1 MNKKK
6 KITILV
12 CTLFMVFSL
21 GACGKTKEDEAV
33 VTQQESSMQI
43 ESIDEKMTFED
54 MPAGETETDL
64 ILEKLVGEYEYVFD
78 SGKGSLT
85 IKKEDQGY
93 SIDDYES
100 QTSYRFL
107 AYSSDIEYI
116 KNNRIYIKYP
126 DKVYSD
132 DTVVFCYYILEY
144 GTDEIKVYCKKSA
157 NDGEHFLYCATK
169 KEENQGVN
177 ENSEMTSE
185 ESTTFN
191 NGEEDGIELK
201 DTIEIDFTYDY
212 TEDIKADVAYVVS
225 NSSSLQEELKNIDTI
240 TQKYTLL
247 AESAQTQGEMN
258 VASQWL
264 YVIWDTELNNLWSRF
279 SSLANQDTKEMVLEE
294 QRNWIAMKEE
304 VTLMSLGSQE
314 ENGSMYPMLVNS
326 LWEEKT
332 KNRAYFIANEL
343 AQIEGESFAMPE
355 ASTKYGLFV
364 DNQGTGAV
372 YSSLITRQ
380 SWEGEDEAIISVY
393 RLGEI
398 EGSFIDNGNGNLD
411 FTSDDGSIK
420 GTIQINGWNGATF
433 EVTETIGAVPF
444 SVGEKFEFPFAF

>member
-1 MNKKK
+1 MLINFNDRHAITVSGINNCPGKAICDGDLVLFTMKK
-6 KITILV
+6 TIFLLV
-12 CTLFMVFSL
+12 LVLIMGICT
-21 GACGKTKEDEAV
+21 GCGKENTEIENSCMKEQ
-33 VTQQESSMQI
+33 TTSESS
-43 ESIDEKMTFED
+43 E
-54 MPAGETETDL
+54 
-64 ILEKLVGEYEYVFD
+64 
-78 SGKGSLT
+78 
-85 IKKEDQGY
+85 
-93 SIDDYES
+93 
-100 QTSYRFL
+100 
-107 AYSSDIEYI
+107 
-116 KNNRIYIKYP
+116 N
-126 DKVYSD
+126 
-132 DTVVFCYYILEY
+132 
-144 GTDEIKVYCKKSA
+144 DEIHL
-157 NDGEHFLYCATK
+157 D
-169 KEENQGVN
+169 
-177 ENSEMTSE
+177 
-185 ESTTFN
+185 
-191 NGEEDGIELK
+191 DELN
-201 DTIEIDFTYDY
+201 IDFTCDY
-212 TEDIKADVAYVVS
+212 SEDIKEDVDDVVAAS
-225 NSSSLQEELKNIDTI
+225 TSLQEELTNMEKV
-240 TQKYTLL
+240 TQKYTPL
-247 AESAQTQGEMN
+247 AEAAQTQGEMN
-258 VASQWL
+258 VAAQWL
-264 YVIWDTELNNLWSRF
+264 YTIWDTELNNLWSRF

-364 DNQGTGAV
+364 DNQGTDAV
-372 YSSLITRQ
+372 YSSLITQQ

-393 RLGEI
+393 RLGKI